1 MKDVASLWNPRV
13 GNVLPTM
20 FEDAEAAMEFH
31 QGDLGRLHQQ
41 NRTRDLSWLREHG
54 RCMDTIVPK
63 KSTLEG
69 AGMGAFAKSFYPKGT
84 ILTSSPVLRV
94 RRHWLERRVYGPDG
108 EVETGLDLLG
118 NYCFGA
124 PSSSL
129 LLCPYSSGIN
139 DINHNRSLANV
150 RVQWAQHGD
159 LVQDDST
166 FGVPPWHVDY
176 LKQKAVLVFDYV
188 ATKDIEE
195 DEEIFLDYGD
205 AFEEAWN
212 RHVREWTPMPRWE
225 SYMSAKDFNEHMMD
239 EGRLRTEEE
248 QYSKPYPTNLDLRC
262 HSSLARKS
270 MDELR
275 NATDNGDVEFVWRDA
290 KKILVDYGKP
300 CEVLKRVPHEGG
312 FLYDILIVVSG
323 TFEKGTVEER
333 TEVPLEAF
341 RFFDRPY
348 TKDFHLKKAFRHS
361 IGLPDDMLPSAWRDI
376 EVQVMPIYRGE

>member
-1 MKDVASLWNPRV
+1 M
-13 GNVLPTM
+13 
-20 FEDAEAAMEFH
+20 
-31 QGDLGRLHQQ
+31 
-41 NRTRDLSWLREHG
+41 
-54 RCMDTIVPK
+54 
-63 KSTLEG
+63 
-69 AGMGAFAKSFYPKGT
+69 
-84 ILTSSPVLRV
+84 
-94 RRHWLERRVYGPDG
+94 
-108 EVETGLDLLG
+108 
-118 NYCFGA
+118 
-124 PSSSL
+124 
-129 LLCPYSSGIN
+129 
-139 DINHNRSLANV
+139 
-150 RVQWAQHGD
+150 RVQWAQHGE
-159 LVQDDST
+159 LTQDDST
-166 FGVPPWHVDY
+166 FDVLPWHVDY
-176 LKQKAVLVFDYV
+176 LKQTPVLVFDYV
-188 ATKDIEE
+188 ATKDIELGE
-195 DEEIFLDYGD
+195 GIFLDYGD
-205 AFEEAWN
+205 AFEEAGS
-212 RHVREWTPMPRWE
+212 RHVHEWTAMPRWE
-225 SYMSAKDFNEHMMD
+225 SYMSAKDLNERVMD
-239 EGRLRTEEE
+239 EGILRTEEE